1 MFIYDETT
9 RMSRPSYTNLS
20 IRTVNFLLHIMF
32 VYNIYIDLVV
42 LLERVD
48 GSFGAR
54 TPCLALNRHLGQPI
68 LLASV
73 RRNFRTV
80 SFIWHKFFYDMLNCT
95 GIVVLNFGLIVRLSS
110 LFAFVS
116 L

>member
-1 MFIYDETT
+1 METNGNSYICSKTDLHSLTIMFTYDVTT

-48 GSFGAR
+48 GSFG
-54 TPCLALNRHLGQPI
+54 LV
-68 LLASV
+68 LL
-73 RRNFRTV
+73 
-80 SFIWHKFFYDMLNCT
+80 
-95 GIVVLNFGLIVRLSS
+95 VLP
-110 LFAFVS
+110 
-116 L
+116 

>member
-1 MFIYDETT
+1 MFTYDVTT

-48 GSFGAR
+48 GSFG
-54 TPCLALNRHLGQPI
+54 LV
-68 LLASV
+68 LL
-73 RRNFRTV
+73 
-80 SFIWHKFFYDMLNCT
+80 
-95 GIVVLNFGLIVRLSS
+95 VLP
-110 LFAFVS
+110 
-116 L
+116 